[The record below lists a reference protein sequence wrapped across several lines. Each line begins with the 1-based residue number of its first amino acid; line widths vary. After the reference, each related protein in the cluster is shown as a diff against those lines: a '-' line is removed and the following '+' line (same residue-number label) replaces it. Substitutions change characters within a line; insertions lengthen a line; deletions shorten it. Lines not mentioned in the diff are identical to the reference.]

1 MTSDNEIYGTFS
13 NLLWRDIQNTET
25 FPAKRPLLAHYT
37 SIANLEC
44 IMANDEVWFSNPLYM
59 NDLEELR
66 FVILEGAQAFRQDK
80 AIKSACGNPERYN
93 KLLHAFE
100 YNLDQFS
107 NKHAFDIYVF
117 CLSEH
122 ESKITDGLLSM
133 WRGYG
138 GNGSGAAI
146 VFDTAQ
152 LDYIEDS
159 PLIIANVTYASQDK
173 RREWINNKLA
183 TFADLIEKNYVPD
196 DKLYLPAH
204 ALFERIKI
212 YSIFTKHHGFSEEKE
227 WRAVYL
233 RERDLNHKMDGMLHY
248 AVGKRGIEPKLKYKI
263 RPIEGLTRG
272 DLSLEKIVHHIIL
285 GPSVA
290 SPLAISAVQRMLEKV
305 GKHALASKLVA
316 STTPFRPV

>member
-13 NLLWRDIQNTET
+13 KLLWGDIQNTET

-44 IMANDEVWFSNPLYM
+44 IMASDEVWFSNPLYM
-59 NDLEELR
+59 NDMEELR
-66 FVILEGAQAFRQDK
+66 FGMLEGAQAFRQNE
-80 AIKSACGNPERYN
+80 AIKSACGSSERYN

-100 YNLDQFS
+100 YQFDQFS

-122 ESKITDGLLSM
+122 DSTTTDGLLSM

-146 VFDTAQ
+146 IFDTAQ

-159 PLIIANVTYASQDK
+159 PLIIANVIYASQDE
-173 RREWINNKLA
+173 RRKWIDRKLIA
-183 TFADLIEKNYVPD
+183 FADFIKNNYVPD
-196 DKLYLPAH
+196 EKLYLPAYV
-204 ALFERIKI
+204 LFERIKI
-212 YSIFTKHHGFSEEKE
+212 FSIFTKHHGFSEEKE

-233 RERDLNHKMDGMLHY
+233 RERDHNRKMDNMLHY
-248 AVGKRGIEPKLKYKI
+248 AVGKRGIEPKLKYKV
-263 RPIEGLTRG
+263 RPIDGLTRG

-305 GKHALASKLVA
+305 GKNGLASKLVA
-316 STTPFRPV
+316 STTPFRPL